1 MNEESCLHCAAYVIM
16 LAGANEIS
24 SGAVGLTYLCAVLP
38 SLLVKATGPYWFHYL
53 SYKVRS
59 WLIAALMSLSYVVVA
74 FGDGLAPQVKS
85 LLRHSVKSKHDM
97 SSGQAMLSCLRR
109 RSCLAS
115 FWGPCKAAWARRR
128 AWLCAHSMIAAE
140 SSHSGA
146 PALALQ
152 VGYLLQAKLRSCSRQ
167 HQVAD

>member
-1 MNEESCLHCAAYVIM
+1 MNENPCLRCAAYVIM

-59 WLIAALMSLSYVVVA
+59 WVIAALMSLSYVVVA
-74 FGDGLAPQVKS
+74 FGDGLVPQVKS
-85 LLRHSVKSKHDM
+85 LLQHSLKGKHNM
-97 SSGQAMLSCLRR
+97 FSAQAMLSCLC
-109 RSCLAS
+109 RSSFLES
-115 FWGPCKAAWARRR
+115 FWGLCKAAWARRR

-152 VGYLLQAKLRSCSRQ
+152 AGYLF
-167 HQVAD
+167 

>member
-1 MNEESCLHCAAYVIM
+1 MNKESYLHCAAYVIM

-74 FGDGLAPQVKS
+74 FGDGLPPQVKS
-85 LLRHSVKSKHDM
+85 LLRQFLKRVNNI
-97 SSGQAMLSCLRR
+97 SSGQTVLSCLRR
-109 RSCLAS
+109 SSCLES
-115 FWGPCKAAWARRR
+115 FWGLCKAAWARRR

-140 SSHSGA
+140 SLHTGA

-152 VGYLLQAKLRSCSRQ
+152 VGHLF
-167 HQVAD
+167 